1 MELKWT
7 ESAVNDLEGICD
19 YIAKDSEFYAIR
31 IIERIF
37 QVIEKLTLKL
47 NP

>member
-1 MELKWT
+1 MRLKWT
-7 ESAVNDLEGICD
+7 ESAINDLEGICD
-19 YIAKDSEFYAIR
+19 YIAKDSEFAIR